1 METLAS
7 RVIERCE
14 EIPADPAPGNYV
26 VVDVIF
32 FSTTVVELFE
42 NDAASLRVVDEK
54 PQTLEHKAENPD
66 VCAGGNRTEEYEA
79 AGDYDFFNSPSFVQ
93 TLDVEDRPVA
103 MTSTNGGR
111 AINALLATDPD
122 PDPDDVDVFV
132 GSTTNAAALARHLRA
147 RDDDRPTYL
156 VSSGTRGDVATED
169 HIGATLVGRHL
180 EGHPPTEV
188 EREIFRQHLPTAK
201 GEAYLANAH
210 PTRRR
215 DLTEY
220 ITAFSER
227 TAVPKLEDGA
237 FVDVSDR
244 LATAAAAKN

>member
-14 EIPADPAPGNYV
+14 EIPDDPTPGNYV
-26 VVDVIF
+26 VIDVIF

-42 NDAASLRVVDEK
+42 NGAASLHVVDEK
-54 PQTLEHKAENPD
+54 PQTLEHKADNPD
-66 VCAGGNRTEEYEA
+66 VCAGGNRTEDFQA

-93 TLDVEDRPVA
+93 TLDVQDRPVY

-111 AINALLATDPD
+111 AVNALLSNDADD
-122 PDPDDVDVFV
+122 ADDVDVFI
-132 GSTTNAAALARHLRA
+132 GSTTNAQALAGHLRE
-147 RDDDRPTYL
+147 RDDRPTYL

-169 HIGATLVGRHL
+169 HVGATLIGRHL
-180 EGHPPTEV
+180 EGHPPTNV
-188 EREIFRQHLPTAK
+188 EREVFRQHLPTAK
-201 GEAYLANAH
+201 GEDYLDDAH

-220 ITAFSER
+220 ITAFDER

-237 FVDVSDR
+237 FVDVSGR
-244 LATAAAAKN
+244 LETMAATKN